1 MTQGGFG
8 SVFQVE
14 PCPLCDAPIVWARD
28 DRAMEVPV
36 DAEPSPA
43 GTHVLRD
50 MWGSMP
56 RAVKPSAKLAFGV
69 KLREIHYV
77 TCAKGDTLRKRGRSH
92 AD

>member
-1 MTQGGFG
+1 MSSGPG

-14 PCPLCDAPIVWARD
+14 PCPLCDALIVWARD
-28 DRAMEVPV
+28 DRLVEVPV
-36 DAEPSPA
+36 DAEPSAA

-50 MWGSMP
+50 MWGAMP

-69 KLREIHYV
+69 KLREIHDA
-77 TCAKGDTLRKRGRSH
+77 TCTKGDTLRKRGRSH